1 MLKRILPLVFLF
13 LNCCNL
19 CHSQWIEIS
28 NQKASQEPTELG
40 GPRIVAEYDIND
52 KDISQECPAYIF
64 IRYSKDSGTTW
75 EFLSMEHLQGN
86 GYGLVESS
94 GHKKT
99 IWWGTS
105 ETSFKTIGK
114 TNIADFNRLK
124 FQIRGM
130 KMLRVP
136 AGEFI
141 IRSLPGGGYDESEY
155 QESGSNLP
163 LFYIAKYETTV
174 AMYTDYLNEIGKEG
188 AGWNKRMSNS
198 SRCGI
203 VQNGAAP
210 NFTYSVKPGRENY
223 PVTYVSWY
231 DAAAFLRWCGLRL
244 PSEAEWEKAFRGG
257 IYLDGDKRKEHENPL
272 PERKYPWGNELPN
285 AEGVYRCNYDGDDD
299 GFPYTAPVGSFD
311 KFNCPY
317 GACDMSG
324 NVAEWTLGW
333 YSTSYHVG
341 LDGFRMVRG
350 GSWMAVPYACD
361 AITGA
366 TQLPL
371 KESSI
376 MGFRACYGT
385 SPVRSK
391 SDSGSVGASFG
402 TSNGARQITAAID

>member
-1 MLKRILPLVFLF
+1 MSKRILLLMVISLT
-13 LNCCNL
+13 CCNL
-19 CHSQWIEIS
+19 CYSQWVEIS
-28 NQKASQEPTELG
+28 NTKITQESTELG
-40 GPRIVAEYDIND
+40 GPRIVIEYDIND
-52 KDISQECPAYIF
+52 KEISKDCPAYVF

-75 EFLSMEHLQGN
+75 ECPAMEHLRGN
-86 GYGLVESS
+86 GYGLVESP
-94 GHKKT
+94 GHKKI

-105 ETSFKTIGK
+105 ETSFKILGETGE
-114 TNIADFNRLK
+114 TRIADLSHLK
-124 FQIRGM
+124 FQIRGI

-136 AGEFI
+136 AGEF
-141 IRSLPGGGYDESEY
+141 RMMSLPGGGYDESKN
-155 QESGSNLP
+155 QEPVSDLP

-174 AMYTDYLNEIGKEG
+174 AMYTDYLNKIGQEG

-244 PSEAEWEKAFRGG
+244 PSEAEWEKAIRGG
-257 IYLDGDKRKEHENPL
+257 IYLDGDKAKQRKNPL
-272 PERKYPWGNELPN
+272 PERKYPWGNESPN
-285 AEGVYRCNYDGDDD
+285 AEGAYRCNYDGNDD
-299 GFPYTAPVGSFD
+299 GFGYTAPVGSFD
-311 KFNCPY
+311 KFNSPY
-317 GACDMSG
+317 GGCDMVG
-324 NVAEWTLGW
+324 NVAEWTLDR

-350 GSWMAVPYACD
+350 GSWMAVPSACD

-385 SPVRSK
+385 
-391 SDSGSVGASFG
+391 
-402 TSNGARQITAAID
+402 RQINH